1 VKLIKFASMLVLAGT
16 LVGCGH
22 GFEGE
27 YQSKAGS
34 SNELMNA
41 FAGAVGTQ
49 KIVIGS
55 DFIESNGQRAEFN
68 EIFVRESA
76 GTRYL
81 VFKSNDAEEAWKIV
95 DDNTLIQGTGLM
107 NVTLKRIE

>member
-1 VKLIKFASMLVLAGT
+1 MKLIKMASLLVLAGT
-16 LVGCGH
+16 LLGCGH

-27 YQSKAGS
+27 YQSRAGS

-49 KIVIGS
+49 TIVIGP
-55 DFIESNGQRAEFN
+55 DYIESNGQRAEF
-68 EIFVRESA
+68 EDIFVRDSA

-81 VFKSNDAEEAWKIV
+81 VFKSGESEEAWKIV
-95 DDNTLIQGTGLM
+95 DDNTLVQGTGLM